1 MATLSRPAAAW
12 SPTSSAERRPRAV
25 LQSQS
30 LRGVDRSHPSLW
42 TGSPLA
48 LLFSARLSARTVR
61 PQRRTHCRAAS
72 EIESFREELRSK
84 LSQSTPSAQGLLEN
98 AVASAIQSTEE
109 LVTAT
114 LEECLSAKALQQAA
128 RIYET
133 WCMDSD
139 HRCPLE
145 LTGQILE
152 ILAQY
157 SNFRVATT
165 EIQRLLDE
173 AIIDVHEAAQL
184 YDHVLRGLLNAQHP
198 LTADRANLVIK
209 EMLETQLQP
218 TGDTLHLVVQAQTLY
233 AAPGFLID
241 LGQTVLELLRRFQT
255 ELTSSAVLEISNA
268 HLRSGDLDAAYR
280 WFVASQLM
288 PERPPLQEPHTLSL
302 LSQLA
307 RALAIAGHA
316 LALKRLLQ
324 CVLEGDTTL
333 PPETAAVALS
343 GSTCGRTLCTC
354 WLEPSAELLRR
365 RSTWA
370 SDVQMKPLSVT
381 VADQWDWKRQE
392 SSRHEKYQWYPYLA
406 PDTTLERAWLTPLR
420 SMDHGALGLQ
430 AQWGGQTPAQA
441 AARERLGSDA
451 EAFDLPSAVA
461 LEPPKPFGGDGR
473 DASRPVVLL
482 PEPRSFRCYHADVVK
497 KAFPTSSRTN
507 IKSTKQLKEALLA
520 EKSTQIMMG
529 TKPVTFAFR
538 HSEIKEWLD
547 GAEPGLIAHL
557 AQQDLKSLGREELDE
572 LFQELS
578 TIPMEKLK
586 AMKLSKIKV
595 FQALE
600 VAADYA
606 KGNAKVPLSDEEFH
620 EAVQKMSEKDLQ
632 KAFELINPAASDLIL
647 GKELTTRLEAQLLAE
662 QEEDEELDGS
672 AEDELRLAL
681 ENLRLLRKLGV
692 APSHADRRAL
702 LAAATALGEA
712 PLAQEVLMEVTV
724 EDVGLPEH
732 RSVGPAGRA
741 LADAMRRGGWDRQSS
756 EEFLKGERLFPRR
769 SHGRLGDLKT
779 RYVDPLFGGDFGN
792 ADAAVDALM
801 KPYEGQL
808 ASFKGTRNIADPK
821 VFFASTSPTT
831 VQWDEACEATDEAEE
846 QMKTVQVT
854 KTDVFQAQ
862 SGFLRLTGETAASE
876 LELLELGEA
885 LLKHPDETESFLQW
899 NRAMRK
905 RSKTNGV
912 KILEKMGLPVPRDLQ
927 KRTELLNLVRSVLE
941 TRMKATT

>member
-1 MATLSRPAAAW
+1 MLPCRRGEKGLPHILPDQHQKHQAT
-12 SPTSSAERRPRAV
+12 
-25 LQSQS
+25 
-30 LRGVDRSHPSLW
+30 
-42 TGSPLA
+42 
-48 LLFSARLSARTVR
+48 
-61 PQRRTHCRAAS
+61 
-72 EIESFREELRSK
+72 
-84 LSQSTPSAQGLLEN
+84 QGE
-98 AVASAIQSTEE
+98 
-109 LVTAT
+109 
-114 LEECLSAKALQQAA
+114 
-128 RIYET
+128 
-133 WCMDSD
+133 
-139 HRCPLE
+139 
-145 LTGQILE
+145 
-152 ILAQY
+152 
-157 SNFRVATT
+157 
-165 EIQRLLDE
+165 
-173 AIIDVHEAAQL
+173 
-184 YDHVLRGLLNAQHP
+184 
-198 LTADRANLVIK
+198 
-209 EMLETQLQP
+209 
-218 TGDTLHLVVQAQTLY
+218 
-233 AAPGFLID
+233 
-241 LGQTVLELLRRFQT
+241 
-255 ELTSSAVLEISNA
+255 
-268 HLRSGDLDAAYR
+268 
-280 WFVASQLM
+280 
-288 PERPPLQEPHTLSL
+288 
-302 LSQLA
+302 
-307 RALAIAGHA
+307 
-316 LALKRLLQ
+316 
-324 CVLEGDTTL
+324 
-333 PPETAAVALS
+333 
-343 GSTCGRTLCTC
+343 
-354 WLEPSAELLRR
+354 
-365 RSTWA
+365 
-370 SDVQMKPLSVT
+370 
-381 VADQWDWKRQE
+381 WK
-392 SSRHEKYQWYPYLA
+392 
-406 PDTTLERAWLTPLR
+406 
-420 SMDHGALGLQ
+420 
-430 AQWGGQTPAQA
+430 
-441 AARERLGSDA
+441 
-451 EAFDLPSAVA
+451 
-461 LEPPKPFGGDGR
+461 
-473 DASRPVVLL
+473 
-482 PEPRSFRCYHADVVK
+482 
-497 KAFPTSSRTN
+497 
-507 IKSTKQLKEALLA
+507 
-520 EKSTQIMMG
+520 KSTQIMMG